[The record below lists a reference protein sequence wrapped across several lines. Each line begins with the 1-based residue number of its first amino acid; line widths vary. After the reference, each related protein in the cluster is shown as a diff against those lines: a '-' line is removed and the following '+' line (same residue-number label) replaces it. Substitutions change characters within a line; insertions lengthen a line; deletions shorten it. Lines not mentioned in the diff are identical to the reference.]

1 MGKKDAATT
10 TVSLGM
16 RISGLRSY
24 QPKKSEYVVKDKSWG
39 KKVKDNTMAESIAVF
54 FNDGVN
60 IRKNVVKAFLPILKK
75 IQEYFESQH
84 DLRFFSSSLL
94 FLFEGSDAESLKVDI
109 RMIDFAH
116 VHQIHDGGT
125 DGGYVVGMK
134 NLMKIFEDLAK

>member
-10 TVSLGM
+10 TVTLGM

-24 QPKKSEYVVKDKSWG
+24 QSKKSEYVVKDKSWG
-39 KKVKDNTMAESIAVF
+39 KKVKDNTMAESIAIF
-54 FNDGVN
+54 FSDGVSV
-60 IRKNVVKAFLPILKK
+60 RKNVIKALLPKLKK

-94 FLFEGSDAESLKVDI
+94 FLFEGLDSESVKVDV

-116 VHQIHDGGT
+116 VHQIHDGGR
-125 DGGYVVGMK
+125 DEGYLVGMK